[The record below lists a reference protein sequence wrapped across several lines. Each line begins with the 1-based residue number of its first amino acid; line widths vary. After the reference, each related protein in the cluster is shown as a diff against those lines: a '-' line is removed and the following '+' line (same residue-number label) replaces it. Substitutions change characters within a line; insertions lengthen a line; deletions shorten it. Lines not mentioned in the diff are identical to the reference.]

1 MKPVHLLLR
10 VLAACAVATPCHAQE
25 PAFTVTLTGAVEV
38 QLTGRALACTSTRP
52 GDERT
57 QVLLEQGGRHVF
69 VTFAS
74 SDPAPGEYRVT
85 AAPSRASVSYAPT
98 QYGGPGTYA
107 GTAGTVRITSVTPD
121 RLAGT
126 AVADAVDR
134 RDGSRARIEATFTAE
149 RVGEMTFGR
158 CNSAGPA
165 QSNGGWGGSPPP
177 PPPPAGTFTGTLGT
191 GPESTPLAG
200 EATFCVHEVDGTRTM
215 SLRLVDRAAGVARV
229 KGLLASVAFI
239 PVSRGLEV
247 WLERNDGTELRLDG
261 GYVLIDGFGAT
272 GVTGVTGRMQART
285 SATGPQEGGSN
296 FTAAIHA
303 TPGDCSS

>member
-1 MKPVHLLLR
+1 MKPIHVPVL
-10 VLAACAVATPCHAQE
+10 VLAACAAATPCRAQE
-25 PAFTVTLTGAVEV
+25 PAFTATLTGGVEA
-38 QLTGRALACTSTRP
+38 QFTGRALACTSTRP

-74 SDPAPGEYRVT
+74 SNPAPGEYHVT

-98 QYGGPGTYA
+98 LYGGPGTYG
-107 GTAGTVRITSVTPD
+107 GTAGTVRIISVSTE

-126 AVADAVDR
+126 AVVDAVDR

-149 RVGEMTFGR
+149 RVGQMVFGR
-158 CNSAGPA
+158 CNSAGPG

-191 GPESTPLAG
+191 GQESAPLAG
-200 EATFCVHEVDGTRTM
+200 EATFCVRNVDGKETL
-215 SLRLVDRAAGVARV
+215 SLRMVDRAAGVTWV
-229 KGLLASVAFI
+229 SGLLPQMAFM
-239 PVSRGLEV
+239 PVSRGPEV
-247 WLERNDGTELRLDG
+247 RLVRNDGTELRLDA
-261 GYVLIDGFGAT
+261 GYVLIDGFSA
-272 GVTGVTGRMQART
+272 TGVTGRMQART
-285 SATGPQEGGSN
+285 SAPGPREGGWS

-303 TPGDCSS
+303 TPGDCQG